1 MGSSRSDLLS
11 AIRLAKTENW
21 SASPETGTVTLTG
34 SNLRAVFNTNPSDS
48 VPWVR
53 AETAHGELSL
63 PKSHWMA
70 QQIQRRIERR
80 LTADGFALGQRAP
93 KCVEALLQPAQ
104 GAQPRVWMP
113 GETQEHIAPGLTF
126 FARRQ
131 AFTTQLSDGFRATVT
146 HSLQG
151 AHGST
156 SGPWT
161 SLVTELAIEHDRLN
175 ELRKAFGMSPAVL
188 HLDAVDESNHD
199 TRSKAAML
207 GAIFNAAK
215 TSANANR

>member
-1 MGSSRSDLLS
+1 MGFSQRDLLS

-63 PKSHWMA
+63 PKSHCMA

-80 LTADGFALGQRAP
+80 LTADGLALGQRAP
-93 KCVEALLQPAQ
+93 KCVEELLQPTQ
-104 GAQPRVWMP
+104 GAQPRVWVP
-113 GETQEHIAPGLTF
+113 GEPQERRRFFPGCVSVWW
-126 FARRQ
+126 RQ

-146 HSLQG
+146 HKEFF
-151 AHGST
+151 
-156 SGPWT
+156 GPGL
-161 SLVTELAIEHDRLN
+161 SPPILEIELAIEHDRLN

-188 HLDAVDESNHD
+188 YLDEKEVWDHD

-207 GAIFNAAK
+207 CAILNAAK